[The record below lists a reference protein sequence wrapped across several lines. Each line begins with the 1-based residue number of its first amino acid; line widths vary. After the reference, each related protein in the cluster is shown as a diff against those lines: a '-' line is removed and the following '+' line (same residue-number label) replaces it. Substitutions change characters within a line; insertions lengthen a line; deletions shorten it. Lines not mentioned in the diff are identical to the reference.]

1 VSTLILIVVI
11 STEEGRGELLFSEEN
26 ELAKLDVEE
35 DVLEWVDD
43 KSVGDGEEDIDN
55 VESEAAAEARATTTR
70 VRTAEDHMIAYWW
83 GSCEPVG

>member
-1 VSTLILIVVI
+1 MSTLILVVVI

-43 KSVGDGEEDIDN
+43 KSGGDGKEDVDN
-55 VESEAAAEARATTTR
+55 VESEAAAEARAATTR
-70 VRTAEDHMIAYWW
+70 VRTAEDHMIAYW
-83 GSCEPVG
+83 